1 MTLAEYQLRMEAY
14 SLQQIKIQE
23 RLHLQAFLNQTVQAT
38 KGSKKHPKP
47 YYEKFEQFFNVQKM
61 IDEVRSAYEPDYIK
75 QSEVKLTTADVFA
88 KRVAEFK
95 KIKESWED
103 NSTKGQKGGIRWQLI

>member
-23 RLHLQAFLNQTVQAT
+23 RLHLQAFLNKTVQAT

-47 YYEKFEQFFNVQKM
+47 YYEKFEQFFDAQKW
-61 IDEVRSAYEPDYIK
+61 SIK
-75 QSEVKLTTADVFA
+75 LDRLMNLTIFQVL
-88 KRVAEFK
+88 KR
-95 KIKESWED
+95 
-103 NSTKGQKGGIRWQLI
+103 N

>member
-1 MTLAEYQLRMEAY
+1 MTVAEYQLRMEAY

-47 YYEKFEQFFNVQKM
+47 YYEKFEQFFDAQKM
-61 IDEVRSAYEPDYIK
+61 VDKVRSAYEPDYIPST
-75 QSEVKLTTADVFA
+75 QEKLNIEQIFT
-88 KRVAEFK
+88 KRLEEFK
-95 KIKESWED
+95 RLKKAGKIIPLKDRKEVPD
-103 NSTKGQKGGIRWQLI
+103 GR